1 MLESY
6 LLFTAI
12 WLVAA
17 ATPGIDTM
25 LLLTTSINTGWKSAV
40 SISLGISTAKVLLL
54 TITYFGLTALLANN
68 PEVYVVL
75 KIFGCAF
82 LLWRAFK
89 LWTSKLKLS
98 ANPRSGFWPNFS
110 FAFTAAVSN
119 PQALLFYV
127 AVVPQVSASTNVFI
141 LNLIIAIGF
150 TLISLIYIGL
160 ALPIRAW
167 ISRGP
172 NQNLVNRLIALVFV
186 VLAVVIAL
194 R

>member
-6 LLFTAI
+6 IFFATI
-12 WLVAA
+12 WFVAA

-25 LLLTTSINTGWKSAV
+25 LLLTTSISTGWRSAI
-40 SISLGISTAKVLLL
+40 SISLGITVAKVLLL
-54 TITYFGLTALLANN
+54 TLTYFGLTALLASI
-68 PEVYVVL
+68 PEILIVFKV
-75 KIFGCAF
+75 FGCAF

-89 LWTSKLKLS
+89 LWTSKLSIS
-98 ANPRSGFWPNFS
+98 ANQRSGFWPNLS

-119 PQALLFYV
+119 PQALLFYI
-127 AVVPQVSASTNVFI
+127 AVVPQVAGSTNVLI

-150 TLISLIYIGL
+150 PIISAIYIGL

-172 NQNLVNRLIALVFV
+172 NQRLVNRVIALVFV
-186 VLAVVIAL
+186 VLAFVLAL

>member
-12 WLVAA
+12 WFVAA

-75 KIFGCAF
+75 KIFGCTF

-98 ANPRSGFWPNFS
+98 ANPRSGFWQNFS

-186 VLAVVIAL
+186 VLAVVLAL

>member
-12 WLVAA
+12 WFVAA

-172 NQNLVNRLIALVFV
+172 NQIWS
-186 VLAVVIAL
+186 ID
-194 R
+194 

>member
-12 WLVAA
+12 WFVAA

-75 KIFGCAF
+75 KIFGCTF

-150 TLISLIYIGL
+150 TLISLIHIGL

-172 NQNLVNRLIALVFV
+172 NQSLVNRLIALVFV

>member
-12 WLVAA
+12 WFVAA

-75 KIFGCAF
+75 KIFGCTF

-98 ANPRSGFWPNFS
+98 ANPRIGFWPNFS

-186 VLAVVIAL
+186 VLAVVLAL

>member
-1 MLESY
+1 MLEPY

-12 WLVAA
+12 WFVAA

-25 LLLTTSINTGWKSAV
+25 LLLTTSISTGWRSAI
-40 SISLGISTAKVLLL
+40 SISLGITVAKVLLL
-54 TITYFGLTALLANN
+54 TLTYFGLTALLAGN
-68 PEVYVVL
+68 PEILIVFKV
-75 KIFGCAF
+75 FGCAF

-89 LWTSKLKLS
+89 LWTSKLSIS
-98 ANPRSGFWPNFS
+98 ANPRSGFWPNLS

-119 PQALLFYV
+119 PQALLFYI
-127 AVVPQVSASTNVFI
+127 AVVPQVAGSTNVLI

-150 TLISLIYIGL
+150 PVISAIYIGL

-172 NQNLVNRLIALVFV
+172 NQRLVNRVIALVFV
-186 VLAVVIAL
+186 VLAFVLAL

>member
-6 LLFTAI
+6 VLFATI
-12 WLVAA
+12 WFVAA

-40 SISLGISTAKVLLL
+40 SISLGITTAKVLLL
-54 TITYFGLTALLANN
+54 TLTYFGLSALLASN
-68 PEVYVVL
+68 PEILIFFKV
-75 KIFGCAF
+75 FGCAF

-89 LWTSKLKLS
+89 LWTSKLSIS
-98 ANPRSGFWPNFS
+98 ADPRSGFWPNFT

-119 PQALLFYV
+119 PTALLFYV
-127 AVVPQVSASTNVFI
+127 AVVPQVSATTNPVV

-150 TLISLIYIGL
+150 TLISVLYIGL
-160 ALPIRAW
+160 AVPIRAW

-172 NQNLVNRLIALVFV
+172 NQTLVNRVISLVFV
-186 VLAVVIAL
+186 VLAVVLAL

>member
-12 WLVAA
+12 WFVAA

-75 KIFGCAF
+75 KVFGCTF

-98 ANPRSGFWPNFS
+98 ANPRSGFWQNFS

-186 VLAVVIAL
+186 VLAVVLAL

>member
-12 WLVAA
+12 WFVAA

-75 KIFGCAF
+75 KIFGCTF

-186 VLAVVIAL
+186 VLAVVLAL

>member
-12 WLVAA
+12 WFVAA

-75 KIFGCAF
+75 KIFGCTF

-89 LWTSKLKLS
+89 LWTSNLKLS

-186 VLAVVIAL
+186 VLAVVLAL

>member
-12 WLVAA
+12 WFVAA

-75 KIFGCAF
+75 KIFGCTF

>member
-12 WLVAA
+12 WFVAA

-54 TITYFGLTALLANN
+54 TITYFGLTALLASN

-75 KIFGCAF
+75 KVFGCAF

-186 VLAVVIAL
+186 VLAVVLAL

>member
-12 WLVAA
+12 WFVAA

-75 KIFGCAF
+75 KIFGCTF

-89 LWTSKLKLS
+89 LWTSKLKRS

-186 VLAVVIAL
+186 VLAVVLAL

>member
-6 LLFTAI
+6 LLFATI
-12 WLVAA
+12 WFVAA

-75 KIFGCAF
+75 KVFGCTF

-98 ANPRSGFWPNFS
+98 ANPRSGFWQNFS

-186 VLAVVIAL
+186 VLAVVLAL

>member
-12 WLVAA
+12 WFVAA

-68 PEVYVVL
+68 PEVYVAL
-75 KIFGCAF
+75 KVFGCTF

-98 ANPRSGFWPNFS
+98 ANPRSGFWQNFS

-119 PQALLFYV
+119 PQALIFYV

-186 VLAVVIAL
+186 VLAVVLAL

>member
-6 LLFTAI
+6 VLFATI
-12 WLVAA
+12 WFVAA

-25 LLLTTSINTGWKSAV
+25 LLLTTSISTGWRSAV
-40 SISLGISTAKVLLL
+40 SISLGITLAKVLLL
-54 TITYFGLTALLANN
+54 TLTYFGLTALLASN
-68 PEVYVVL
+68 PEIFVL
-75 KIFGCAF
+75 LKVFGCAF

-89 LWTSKLKLS
+89 LWTSKLSIS
-98 ANPRSGFWPNFS
+98 ANPRTGFWPNLS

-119 PQALLFYV
+119 PQALLFYI
-127 AVVPQVSASTNVFI
+127 AVVPQVAGSTNVLI

-150 TLISLIYIGL
+150 PIISAIYIGL
-160 ALPIRAW
+160 AVPIRGW

-172 NQNLVNRLIALVFV
+172 NQRLVNRVIALVFV
-186 VLAVVIAL
+186 VLAFVLAL

>member
-12 WLVAA
+12 WFVAA

>member
-12 WLVAA
+12 WFVAA

-186 VLAVVIAL
+186 LLAVVLAL

>member
-12 WLVAA
+12 WFVAA

-75 KIFGCAF
+75 KIFGCTF

-98 ANPRSGFWPNFS
+98 ANPRIGFWPNFS

-172 NQNLVNRLIALVFV
+172 NQNLVNRLIALVFA
-186 VLAVVIAL
+186 VLAVVLAL